1 MQLRYR
7 KQATA
12 AGVAVVALTLTLG
25 ACSSSS
31 SSSAAAGG
39 SSSSGSA
46 SPSGGSANLSG
57 TLNGSGSTLQL
68 VYEQSAVQ
76 AFKSVQSGMTVNYG
90 GGGSGKGR
98 TDLAGGTV
106 QFAGS
111 DSPIPAKEASNFKG
125 KTVLYYPILIAPIT
139 VSYNL
144 SGVSNLKL
152 DPTTIAGIFSGKIK
166 TWNDPAIKATNSG
179 VSLPSTPIT
188 VAVRSD
194 SSGTTQN
201 FSQFLMEAGGSA
213 WTLGS
218 SSIIKWPST
227 AHAGNGNS
235 GVAQIIKS
243 TPGAIGYVDYATAK
257 ASSLTYA
264 SVKNK
269 DGSYVAP
276 SVQSA
281 TTAADN
287 ATVKPDLTFSAIWA
301 PGASSYPITAQSWVL
316 VYQTQSDANT
326 AKMLQAYIGY
336 LVGAGQQLLP
346 ELGYAPLPSGID
358 QQAKAQLSKI
368 GS

>member
-7 KQATA
+7 QQVTV
-12 AGVAVVALTLTLG
+12 AGVSVVALALTLG
-25 ACSSSS
+25 ACSSSGS
-31 SSSAAAGG
+31 SSTPSGG
-39 SSSSGSA
+39 SSSSS
-46 SPSGGSANLSG
+46 SSSSSGSANLSG

-68 VYEQSAVQ
+68 VYEQAAIS

-111 DSPIPAKEASNFKG
+111 DSPIPAKEASNFQG

-152 DPTTIAGIFSGKIK
+152 DGTTIAGIFSGKIK

-201 FSQFLMEAGGSA
+201 FSQFLMESGGSA

-316 VYQTQSDANT
+316 VYQKQSEANT
-326 AKMLQAYIGY
+326 AKGLQAYIGY